1 MTWSF
6 WIFEDVDDGVS
17 SEEHF
22 GDVATFGD
30 GCSFFA
36 FSRHFSPDFL
46 DVFHDHIHVSVEGL
60 DFPEEL
66 FVISQGNQYFV
77 VGLDWFGEKG
87 KWSHIECLLL
97 RSVHGF
103 FFLHLV

>member
-6 WIFEDVDDGVS
+6 GVFKDVDNGVS

-30 GCSFFA
+30 GCAFFA
-36 FSRHFSPDFL
+36 FSGHFGPDFL

-60 DFPEEL
+60 DFSE
-66 FVISQGNQYFV
+66 
-77 VGLDWFGEKG
+77 
-87 KWSHIECLLL
+87 
-97 RSVHGF
+97 
-103 FFLHLV
+103 